1 MKNLYLKIIETLE
14 NGKDKFLHRGLE
26 PIETIDLYDGQPE
39 HPEDF
44 EFTCPALFIDYRIDW
59 ERGGVE
65 IKKGVVSLD
74 IHVVTHPGPGTES
87 FSSALPDALKILDYY
102 DVITSLM
109 ENVETENVSSLALI
123 SEEPIQTEYF
133 CYHILRFSTVITRG
147 KERRCIKL
155 KDINLNINI
164 PK

>member
-14 NGKDKFLHRGLE
+14 NGKDKFLLRGLA
-26 PIETIDLYDGQPE
+26 PIETIDLYNGQTE

-59 ERGGVE
+59 ERGGAV

-74 IHVVTHPGPGTES
+74 MHVVTHPGPGTES

-102 DVITSLM
+102 EIITALL
-109 ENVETENVSSLALI
+109 EKVETENVSSLALI
-123 SEEPIQTEYF
+123 SEEPMQTDYF

-147 KERRCIKL
+147 KEYRYIKL
-155 KDINLNINI
+155 KDIDLNVTL
-164 PK
+164 KK